1 MLVYYVEDDSGIAG
15 AVQCYLAQQ
24 GFTVQILP
32 TAAGA
37 RQAMEQKAPDL
48 VLLDWNLPDGQGD
61 ALCRWVRTKW
71 PDLPLLFL
79 TVREDVRDV
88 VGGLEAG
95 ADDYV
100 TKPFALEVLHSR
112 MRALLRRAGQ
122 RQEER
127 LTCGDLVLDRR
138 SMTVFRA
145 GQEIALSQPEYQ
157 LLLCLME
164 NKGCTVTRR
173 RLLETIWDSNGHFVN
188 DNTLTVAM
196 KRLREKMHQP
206 PCLKTVRSFG
216 YRMEELP

>member
-37 RQAMEQKAPDL
+37 RQAMEQQPPDF

-79 TVREDVRDV
+79 TVREDARDV
-88 VGGLEAG
+88 VAGLEAG

-112 MRALLRRAGQ
+112 MRALLRRCRFA
-122 RQEER
+122 
-127 LTCGDLVLDRR
+127 
-138 SMTVFRA
+138 
-145 GQEIALSQPEYQ
+145 
-157 LLLCLME
+157 
-164 NKGCTVTRR
+164 K
-173 RLLETIWDSNGHFVN
+173 
-188 DNTLTVAM
+188 
-196 KRLREKMHQP
+196 KMRTF
-206 PCLKTVRSFG
+206 C
-216 YRMEELP
+216 